1 MQLRRQDQSGNS
13 GEKPA
18 ARKCANRLSHKC
30 RIKDATVSQNTAKL
44 VPIQTSEIPI
54 MIKCSIIALQW
65 LAALDARLF
74 VGLNSLH
81 QRMQMETL
89 TRFISFTGDGYLYLL
104 MGLSLPILFPDQG
117 TIFLLA
123 GLLAFVV
130 ELPIYWVLKKSFKR
144 RRPFHVVQA
153 LTPVLKPSDEFSFP
167 SGHTTAAFMI
177 AGITS
182 ICFPAVSLLAYTWA
196 ALIGLSRVMLRVHF
210 ISDVLAGVLLGSLI
224 AYLSLSVISGY

>member
-1 MQLRRQDQSGNS
+1 
-13 GEKPA
+13 
-18 ARKCANRLSHKC
+18 
-30 RIKDATVSQNTAKL
+30 
-44 VPIQTSEIPI
+44 

-167 SGHTTAAFMI
+167 SGHTTAA
-177 AGITS
+177 
-182 ICFPAVSLLAYTWA
+182 CFPAVSLLAYTWA